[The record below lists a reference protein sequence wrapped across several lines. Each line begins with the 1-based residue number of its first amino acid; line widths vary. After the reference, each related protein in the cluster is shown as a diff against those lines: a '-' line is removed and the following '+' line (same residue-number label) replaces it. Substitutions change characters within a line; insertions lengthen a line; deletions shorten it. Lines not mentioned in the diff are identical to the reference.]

1 MLLLLLLPGAAFITV
16 GVTLFWWDYSHA
28 VPWQGGYVQGQGQ
41 GMFSQGPQAGLSS
54 QNGSSFNSMTAGTA
68 GTPPLGQASPQWS
81 GTQGGGQQQGLPQQ
95 TPPRGP
101 TRKEAAAVH
110 DPFAA
115 LTGGRF

>member
-1 MLLLLLLPGAAFITV
+1 M
-16 GVTLFWWDYSHA
+16 S
-28 VPWQGGYVQGQGQ
+28 
-41 GMFSQGPQAGLSS
+41 SQGPQAGLSS

-68 GTPPLGQASPQWS
+68 GTTQATPQWS
-81 GTQGGGQQQGLPQQ
+81 GARGGGQQQGMSQQ

-115 LTGGRF
+115 LTGGQT

>member
-1 MLLLLLLPGAAFITV
+1 
-16 GVTLFWWDYSHA
+16 
-28 VPWQGGYVQGQGQ
+28 
-41 GMFSQGPQAGLSS
+41 MFSQGPQGGLSS

-68 GTPPLGQASPQWS
+68 GAAPLTQAPPQW
-81 GTQGGGQQQGLPQQ
+81 GGAQGGGQQQGMPQQ

-115 LTGGRF
+115 LTGGLTLSEVLVVNQGSASFCFFCVAPS